1 MAAVNLN
8 GISKEQEAAFRK
20 AFSDSIAKL
29 KNDAVIKDLID
40 RIAVGDIDGV
50 LTAIGISEASFGSI
64 EQAIQNAYRKGGE
77 TAASQVGRIPAPG
90 SDVSF
95 TFAFNVRNPRAEQWL
110 RKNSSSL
117 IVEIT
122 EGQREMVRQQL
133 TARLSEGINPRQS
146 ALDLVGRKNRVT
158 GRREGGFIGL
168 TEQQS
173 RWVSDARL
181 ELDFVHLTKGTDYL
195 SRKLRNKRFDAM
207 VKRANKSGKPLT
219 AVQIQ
224 RAITA
229 LQSRTLKYRG
239 DVIARTESIDALR
252 AGHHE
257 ALRQATEAGEVADD
271 DVTREWDATGDART
285 RETHVAADGQKRQG
299 DVPFDVGGYQ
309 MRYPGDSS
317 LGAPAEERVQC
328 RCIETTSI
336 DFGARVARIEGF
348 G

>member
-1 MAAVNLN
+1 MASVKIN

-20 AFSDSIAKL
+20 AFSDSVARI
-29 KNDAVIKDLID
+29 KNNAVIKDLID
-40 RIAVGDIDGV
+40 RIAVGDIEGV
-50 LTAIGISEASFGSI
+50 LTAIGINEASFGSI

-90 SDVSF
+90 SSVSF
-95 TFAFNVRNPRAEQWL
+95 LFAFNVSNPRAEQWL
-110 RKNSSSL
+110 RQNSARL

-122 EGQREMVRQQL
+122 EGQREMVRQRL

-168 TEQQS
+168 TEQQAQWS
-173 RWVSDARL
+173 VNARN
-181 ELDFVHLTKGTDYL
+181 ELQDLNPAYLT
-195 SRKLRNKRFDAM
+195 RKLRNKRFDGM
-207 VKRANKSGKPLT
+207 VKRSIKSGKPLNAGDIERT
-219 AVQIQ
+219 
-224 RAITA
+224 ITA
-229 LQSRTLKYRG
+229 LESRTLKHRG

-257 ALRQATEAGEVADD
+257 ALRQATDAGEVLDE
-271 DVTREWDATGDART
+271 DVTREWDTSGDARV
-285 RETHVAADGQKRQG
+285 RESHARADGQKRKG
-299 DVPFDVGGYQ
+299 NEPFNVGGYQ
-309 MRYPGDSS
+309 LRYPGDSS
-317 LGAPAEERVQC
+317 LGAPAEEVVQC
-328 RCIETTSI
+328 RCIEHTEI

>member
-1 MAAVNLN
+1 MATVKLN
-8 GISKEQEAAFRK
+8 GITKEQEAAFRK
-20 AFSDSIAKL
+20 AFSDSVAKL

-50 LTAIGISEASFGSI
+50 LTAIGISEASLGSI
-64 EQAIQNAYRKGGE
+64 EQAIQNAYRKGGD
-77 TAASQVGRIPAPG
+77 TAASQVDRVPAPG

-95 TFAFNVRNPRAEQWL
+95 AFAFNVRNTRAEQWL
-110 RKNSSSL
+110 RQNSSSL

-168 TEQQS
+168 TEQQAQ
-173 RWVSDARL
+173 WTANARN
-181 ELDFVHLTKGTDYL
+181 ELREL
-195 SRKLRNKRFDAM
+195 SPAYFDRKLRNKRFDGM
-207 VKRANKSGKPLT
+207 VKRAIASGKPLSNDR
-219 AVQIQ
+219 IE

-257 ALRQATEAGEVADD
+257 ALRQATEAGEVLDD
-271 DVTREWDATGDART
+271 DVTREWDSSGDART
-285 RETHVAADGQKRQG
+285 RDTHAAADGQKRKG
-299 DVPFDVGGYQ
+299 NAPFDVGGYQ

-328 RCIETTSI
+328 RCLETTSI